1 MQYKFQVNSQDH
13 RELLDTLLND
23 RKKEQFENALLT
35 IAKLAGMNPQEDIM
49 TIAIEC
55 PSLRRM

>member
-23 RKKEQFENALLT
+23 RKKEQFQKALLT
-35 IAKLAGMNPQEDIM
+35 IAKLTGMHPQDDIM
-49 TIAIEC
+49 TISIEC
-55 PSLRRM
+55 PRLRMM